1 MSAATV
7 FIFAPVDEAR
17 DSHKTLEAE
26 GCELRLGK
34 ASWDTPQG
42 NSEPELIRMAQGTHA
57 LMGTSIRNV
66 PISRKIMES
75 STELRIV
82 AKYTIGVDD
91 VDVEAATDMG
101 MLVCHGPTES
111 NWGGVAEGTIT
122 AMLTMLKKVRERDR
136 HLKQRGEWR
145 DPGLPGTDFGSPA
158 GGHPRIPPPVVGRG
172 GDGRRIAPPDR
183 PREMRKLATDP

>member
-1 MSAATV
+1 MAAATV

-17 DSHKTLEAE
+17 DSHKRLEAE

-34 ASWDTPQG
+34 ASWDTPQV

-75 STELRIV
+75 SPDLRIV

-101 MLVCHGPTES
+101 ILACHGPPDS

-122 AMLTMLKKVRERDR
+122 AMLTLLKKVRERDR
-136 HLKQRGEWR
+136 HLKNNGTWRGQQ
-145 DPGLPGTDFGSPA
+145 LQGTHFASPPHGYA
-158 GGHPRIPPPVVGRG
+158 RTPLGP
-172 GDGRRIAPPDR
+172 IA
-183 PREMRKLATDP
+183 L